1 METSNVST
9 AIPADVLVKQLGEV
23 SFARTHCDMLE
34 LQRQLGTAPSGTL
47 EQHRRETLFLF
58 EPSPV
63 VTLGSAA
70 TSNDILIEEDL
81 LDARGVEI
89 HEVDR
94 GGEATY
100 HGPGQLLAYPVLKL
114 SPAERDLHRLL
125 RSLETAVLETLE
137 HWRIEGRREP
147 DHTGVWVGQHK
158 IASIGLSVRRWVT
171 GHGLALCVSGD
182 LDPFGWIVPCGIRGC
197 PVTSMERE
205 LGHPP
210 AREEVEAILADRILD
225 LFGRNDSR

>member
-70 TSNDILIEEDL
+70 TSSDILIEEDL

-125 RSLETAVLETLE
+125 RSLETAVLSTER
-137 HWRIEGRREP
+137 WRR
-147 DHTGVWVGQHK
+147 
-158 IASIGLSVRRWVT
+158 
-171 GHGLALCVSGD
+171 
-182 LDPFGWIVPCGIRGC
+182 
-197 PVTSMERE
+197 
-205 LGHPP
+205 
-210 AREEVEAILADRILD
+210 ILAR
-225 LFGRNDSR
+225 F